1 MTIEAILNL
10 TEGTLRNQP
19 AVQAIEGATT
29 FPSKVDHGDLFFTAN
44 AEDIPAALSHGAY
57 VVVHEG
63 AIPITDDEVA
73 WIQVESVQKAA
84 FRLLRYVLLKK
95 EAEFVRLLPHEMSFL
110 RQILTHR
117 GNVTFLADTWFK
129 AFEQVLNGDGHL
141 FVSSDA
147 SLLEQIK
154 PDATRLE
161 EEAEGYRVS
170 DTLFRSTF
178 RVGKYV
184 YQDREMIPFHLP
196 HLLRVIAF
204 CDAHDLPYA
213 IDKVH
218 YTRHFLPVYINGKFE
233 VVPKGSSDRVL
244 IFTDNIPDIV
254 AAREYVKYQTTWVK
268 SIVLTP
274 PKTKVDHVERPHW
287 FTTPEEAHAI
297 LKQFHF
303 NYAFVYSLDKAV
315 LKSFQPDEPGSLF

>member
-1 MTIEAILNL
+1 VTVEDILNL

-19 AVQAIEGATT
+19 AIQAVNGATT
-29 FPSKVDHGDLFFTAN
+29 FPSKVDHGDLFFA
-44 AEDIPAALSHGAY
+44 AKPEDIPAALANGAY
-57 VVVHEG
+57 VIVHESDV
-63 AIPITDDEVA
+63 AITDDEVA
-73 WIQVESVQKAA
+73 WIQVESVEKAA

-95 EAEFVRLLPHEMSFL
+95 EAEFALLLPHEMSFL

-117 GNVTFLADTWFK
+117 GNVTFLADTWYK
-129 AFEQVLNGDGHL
+129 AFEQVLNGEGYL
-141 FVSSDA
+141 FVSSNEE
-147 SLLEQIK
+147 LLSQIK

-161 EEAEGYRVS
+161 EEADGYPVS

-213 IDKVH
+213 IDKVR

-233 VVPKGSSDRVL
+233 VVSKGSSDRVL

-254 AAREYVKYQTTWVK
+254 AARTYVKRQTTWVK

-315 LKSFQPDEPGSLF
+315 LKSFQPNEGEGLF

>member
-1 MTIEAILNL
+1 MTIEDILNL

-29 FPSKVDHGDLFFTAN
+29 FPSKVDTGDAFFAARPEEIDTALAN
-44 AEDIPAALSHGAY
+44 GAY
-57 VVVHEG
+57 AILHEG
-63 AIPITDDEVA
+63 EIEITDPEVA
-73 WIQVESVQKAA
+73 WIHVDDIEKAA

-95 EAEFVRLLPHEMSFL
+95 EVELVLLKPHEMSFL

-117 GNVTFLADTWFK
+117 GNITFLADTWYK

-141 FVSSDA
+141 FVSSDEA
-147 SLLEQIK
+147 LLEQIK
-154 PDATRLE
+154 PDFARLE
-161 EEAEGYRVS
+161 DEADGYRVS

-184 YQDREMIPFHLP
+184 YQDREIVPFHIT
-196 HLLRVIAF
+196 HLLKAIAF
-204 CDAHDLPYA
+204 CDAHELPYS

-218 YTRHFLPVYINGKFE
+218 YTKHFSPLFVNGKFE
-233 VVPKGSSDRVL
+233 VVSKGSSDRVL
-244 IFTDNIPDIV
+244 IFTDNVPDIV
-254 AAREYVKYQTTWVK
+254 SAREYVKFQTTWVK

-287 FTTPEEAHAI
+287 FETDEEAKVI
-297 LKQFHF
+297 LQKFHF
-303 NYAFVYSLDKAV
+303 NYAFIYSLDKEAI
-315 LKSFQPDEPGSLF
+315 KRFQPKEGQRLF

>member
-1 MTIEAILNL
+1 MTIEDILNL

-19 AVQAIEGATT
+19 AVQAVEGATT
-29 FPSKVDHGDLFFTAN
+29 FPSKVDHGDLFFAAN
-44 AEDIPAALSHGAY
+44 PDDIPAALTNGAY
-57 VVVHEG
+57 VIVHEG
-63 AIPITDDEVA
+63 EVTITDDEVA
-73 WIQVESVQKAA
+73 WIQVKSVEKAA

-95 EAEFVRLLPHEMSFL
+95 EAEFVCLLPHEMSFF

-117 GNVTFLADTWFK
+117 GNVTFLANTWFK
-129 AFEQVLNGDGHL
+129 AFEQVLNGDGYL
-141 FVSSDA
+141 FVSSNEG
-147 SLLEQIK
+147 LLRDIK
-154 PDATRLE
+154 PDYARLE
-161 EEAEGYRVS
+161 EEAEGYRIS

-184 YQDREMIPFHLP
+184 YQDREMVPFHLP
-196 HLLRVIAF
+196 YLLRAIAF

-213 IDKVH
+213 IDKIR

-254 AAREYVKYQTTWVK
+254 AARDYIKYQTTWVK

-303 NYAFVYSLDKAV
+303 NYAFIYSLDKAV
-315 LKSFQPDEPGSLF
+315 LKSFQPGEPVGLF

>member
-1 MTIEAILNL
+1 MTVEDILNL

-19 AVQAIEGATT
+19 AVRAVEGATT
-29 FPSKVDHGDLFFTAN
+29 FPSKVDHGDLFFAAN
-44 AEDIPAALSHGAY
+44 PEDIPAALANSAY
-57 VVVHEG
+57 VIVHEG
-63 AIPITDDEVA
+63 ETPITDEEVA
-73 WIQVESVQKAA
+73 WIQVENVEKAA

-110 RQILTHR
+110 RQILIHR
-117 GNVTFLADTWFK
+117 GNVTFLANTWFK

-147 SLLEQIK
+147 HLLDQIK
-154 PDATRLE
+154 PDAFRLE

-184 YQDREMIPFHLP
+184 YQDREMVPFHLP
-196 HLLRVIAF
+196 HLLRVVAF

-213 IDKVH
+213 IDKVR

-254 AAREYVKYQTTWVK
+254 AAREYVKFQTTWVK

-303 NYAFVYSLDKAV
+303 NYAFIYSLDKAV
-315 LKSFQPDEPGSLF
+315 LKSFQPQEGEALF